1 MFIDHSKIYIKA
13 GDGGN
18 GAVAFRREKY
28 VPLGGPA
35 GGDGGKGGDV
45 ILTADTNLNTL
56 YNFRYKKHFKAA
68 RGANGQG
75 KNKYGAQGENLII
88 KVPVGTLVY
97 NADKDTLLADLS
109 APGAQLT
116 AARGGRGGRGNAH
129 FASSRNKVPD
139 LSENGEPG
147 EELWLRLEL
156 KLLADVALVGFP
168 NAGKSTLISHISA
181 ARPKIADYPF
191 TTLEPHLGVVTVD
204 NSDTFVVADIPG
216 LIEGAHT
223 GIGLGHNFLRHMER
237 TRVLLYILDAQTE
250 TAQDIIKQHAILQ
263 NEIKLYNPQM
273 LTRPYLIVLNKT
285 DLTDSTEKLSELKKH
300 FSPIEVLGISAAT
313 GEGLPLLIK
322 HTYQLLK
329 QAPEPES
336 LVTAHVVHRYEEE
349 APFRVI
355 VNDGIYEVSGH
366 WIEKLLIMSNLEQ
379 EDSLA
384 RFQHICIKSGLEAEL
399 LRQGIQPGDTVKI
412 LDFEFEFS

>member
-116 AARGGRGGRGNAH
+116 TARGGRGGRGNAH

-168 NAGKSTLISHISA
+168 NAGKSTLISHIS
-181 ARPKIADYPF
+181 
-191 TTLEPHLGVVTVD
+191 E
-204 NSDTFVVADIPG
+204 
-216 LIEGAHT
+216 
-223 GIGLGHNFLRHMER
+223 IGR
-237 TRVLLYILDAQTE
+237 
-250 TAQDIIKQHAILQ
+250 
-263 NEIKLYNPQM
+263 
-273 LTRPYLIVLNKT
+273 
-285 DLTDSTEKLSELKKH
+285 
-300 FSPIEVLGISAAT
+300 
-313 GEGLPLLIK
+313 
-322 HTYQLLK
+322 
-329 QAPEPES
+329 
-336 LVTAHVVHRYEEE
+336 AHV
-349 APFRVI
+349 
-355 VNDGIYEVSGH
+355 
-366 WIEKLLIMSNLEQ
+366 
-379 EDSLA
+379 
-384 RFQHICIKSGLEAEL
+384 
-399 LRQGIQPGDTVKI
+399 
-412 LDFEFEFS
+412 